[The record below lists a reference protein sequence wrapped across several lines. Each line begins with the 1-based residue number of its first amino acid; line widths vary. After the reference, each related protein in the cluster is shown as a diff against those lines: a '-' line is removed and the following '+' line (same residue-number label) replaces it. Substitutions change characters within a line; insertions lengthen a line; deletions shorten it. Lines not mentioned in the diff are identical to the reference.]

1 MALTA
6 LLFNYKDNAN
16 HMTKNT
22 DINTAAQ
29 TDISANIDTS
39 TPTEALAA
47 ELDITPVAEPV
58 DNAPLENNANL
69 DNDHDSDS
77 ENDSAIEA
85 FFAPSSNPVQADG
98 FKTGYVAIVGRPNV
112 GKSTLM
118 NHMLGQKLSIT
129 SRKPQTTRHRI
140 HGILSNDEMQ
150 AVFVDTP
157 GIHRNE
163 VRAINERMNKAAVSA
178 LVDVDLVL
186 FVVDSD
192 QWRDDDLLTLQ
203 KLGNTDLT
211 VVLVINK
218 ADTLKDKGALLPL
231 IETFSASFD
240 FADIVPVSALKNQN
254 LERLQ
259 QVIASHLPVA
269 DPIYDTEQITDRSER
284 FLASEIIREK
294 IMRSAGDEVPYDL
307 TVQID
312 AFKDEPAHTDP
323 KTGRPRKAVTFIDAT
338 IYVERGGQK
347 AIVIGDK
354 GQRIKQVGMDA
365 RKDMEQLFDKKIMLT
380 LWVKVKR
387 GWSDD
392 ERALTSLGY

>member
-1 MALTA
+1 MSNHNDLP
-6 LLFNYKDNAN
+6 LNNEDNAKNMTENTNTSSTQN
-16 HMTKNT
+16 HAESNNARLNDAKLNVDSTKDATLENH
-22 DINTAAQ
+22 
-29 TDISANIDTS
+29 
-39 TPTEALAA
+39 ALESNAI
-47 ELDITPVAEPV
+47 E
-58 DNAPLENNANL
+58 DNALEN
-69 DNDHDSDS
+69 DT
-77 ENDSAIEA
+77 AIEE
-85 FFAPSSNPVQADG
+85 FFSPNNNAHMADG

-118 NHMLGQKLSIT
+118 NHLLGQKLSIT

-203 KLGNTDLT
+203 KLGDTNLT

-218 ADTLKDKGALLPL
+218 ADTLKDKGSVLPL
-231 IETFSASFD
+231 IETFSDSFD

-254 LERLQ
+254 LDRLQ
-259 QVIASHLPVA
+259 EVIASHLPIA

-312 AFKDEPAHTDP
+312 GFKDEAAHTDP
-323 KTGRPRKAVTFIDAT
+323 KTGRPRKACTFIDAT
-338 IYVERGGQK
+338 IYVERSGQK